1 MKKLLLS
8 VVAVSA
14 AFTMNAQLDTLTEF
28 FTGTPTLYG
37 STGGGYVSGNNGY
50 GDLGKYMRFDNT
62 MGITGDGTLIGA
74 VLWLPAK
81 NDNGGSFDVV
91 VREFNAGTLGN
102 TLASETFTLASVDTA
117 TAALMVAEGAVGY
130 NLAVTF
136 STPVAVTSAS
146 DIVVGIELPT
156 TAGDSIALIS
166 NTDGDFAGGD
176 QYTWD
181 LWSDNTFTAVA
192 DPSDWGLFIA
202 FGVHPVIDF
211 VAGVT
216 ENSIEVSVYP
226 NPANDVLNFNLKGE
240 ANSITIITLDGKVVA
255 TQSVNGATASV
266 NVANLATGAYIY
278 EVSAADGSVI
288 RDTFVK
294 K

>member
-8 VVAVSA
+8 VVALSA
-14 AFTMNAQLDTLTEF
+14 AFTMNAQVDTLTEF

-50 GDLGKYMRFDNT
+50 GDLGKYMRFDQS
-62 MGITGDGTLIGA
+62 MGITANGVLTGA
-74 VLWLPAK
+74 VLWIPVK
-81 NDNGGSFDVV
+81 DDNGGSFDVV
-91 VREFNAGTLGN
+91 VREFNAGSLGN
-102 TLASETFTLASVDTA
+102 TLASETFTIASVDTS
-117 TAALMVAEGAVGY
+117 AAGLMIAEGAVGY

-136 STPVAVTSAS
+136 STPVPVTTAS

-156 TAGDSIALIS
+156 TAGDTIALIS

-176 QYTWD
+176 TYTWD
-181 LWSDNTFTAVA
+181 LWSDNTFTAVG
-192 DPSDWGLFIA
+192 DPNDWGLFIA
-202 FGVHPVIDF
+202 FGVHPVINF

-216 ENSIEVSVYP
+216 ENSIEASVYP

-240 ANSITIITLDGKVVA
+240 ATTISIITLDGKVVA
-255 TQSVNGATASV
+255 TQAVSGATAKV
-266 NVANLATGAYIY
+266 DVAGLATGAYIY